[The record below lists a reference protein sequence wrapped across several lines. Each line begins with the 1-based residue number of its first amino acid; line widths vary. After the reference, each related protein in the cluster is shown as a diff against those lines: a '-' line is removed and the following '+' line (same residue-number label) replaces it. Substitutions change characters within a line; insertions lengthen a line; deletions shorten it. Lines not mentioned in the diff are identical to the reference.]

1 MYFKNLYNGCKYF
14 VAAGTWGLE
23 RGRPRCSTSTQNGLK
38 SVWWWS
44 ECQQQQQTGGG
55 RWWLSVSTTNSRS
68 KCQMVADSRAGQNEP
83 SHMVPPFWVS
93 SEEGQLASL
102 IRLEKS
108 NHIVLGHKNVF
119 LRPARSLRMLLC
131 DRAAPSLL
139 WLKSCG
145 FTSLAQIRFRCW
157 HAVFGGRK
165 VSGLSDGTELTS
177 ETQNFFLNPPSTES
191 RSLFSS
197 LPSVS
202 CQELQAWRLA

>member
-1 MYFKNLYNGCKYF
+1 MRAGKRKTKMLHTHSKWLEISVLMIG
-14 VAAGTWGLE
+14 VSAAAADRW
-23 RGRPRCSTSTQNGLK
+23 R
-38 SVWWWS
+38 
-44 ECQQQQQTGGG
+44 QQTGGG

-157 HAVFGGRK
+157 HGVFGGRK